1 MVIIHVVK
9 PAEFVIFFLCSFFVC
24 PFFSLLT
31 RDIICVSLGCI
42 GWLLVAV
49 WPLPGINRREFQRPA
64 ERLH

>member
-9 PAEFVIFFLCSFFVC
+9 PAEFVIFFCVVFLFVL
-24 PFFSLLT
+24 FFSLLT